1 MNYLKFTIMGVTVI
15 LPIFICVVL
24 PVAIVLIIGLVR
36 RNETN
41 RRAEVMLKA
50 IENGQT
56 IDPQIFARPKKKQSI
71 KKELLEKF
79 NGACITSLMG
89 VAFLL
94 IFFFGKEWAD
104 CVFPTNFYLIA
115 GGVLVAVG
123 IGLFIT
129 YFNGKELLAKEIE
142 AEEKNLTEQE

>member
-1 MNYLKFTIMGVTVI
+1 MGVTVI

-56 IDPQIFARPKKKQSI
+56 IDPQLFARPKKKQSI
-71 KKELLEKF
+71 KQDLLEKL
-79 NGACITSLMG
+79 NGACITSFMG

-104 CVFPTNFYLIA
+104 NFFPTSLWLIA
-115 GGVLVAVG
+115 GGVMLAVG
-123 IGLFIT
+123 IGLFIG
-129 YFNGKELLAKEIE
+129 YFTGKKVLAKEIE
-142 AEEKNLTEQE
+142 AEEKGLLNKE